1 MERSRVVCSCGAQE
15 RSGSAPDEGE
25 GGGYLEYGVP
35 WRLEE
40 RFARMRAK
48 EDDDNNTG
56 TTDDAKSGFVN
67 LDRVEEVTP
76 SPPPPL
82 RPCWTCRV
90 RPSSI
95 VLLLCHPRC
104 SMERR
109 SGGGVEKA
117 TPAR

>member
-1 MERSRVVCSCGAQE
+1 M
-15 RSGSAPDEGE
+15 
-25 GGGYLEYGVP
+25 P

-48 EDDDNNTG
+48 EDDDNNTS

-82 RPCWTCRV
+82 RP
-90 RPSSI
+90 SYI